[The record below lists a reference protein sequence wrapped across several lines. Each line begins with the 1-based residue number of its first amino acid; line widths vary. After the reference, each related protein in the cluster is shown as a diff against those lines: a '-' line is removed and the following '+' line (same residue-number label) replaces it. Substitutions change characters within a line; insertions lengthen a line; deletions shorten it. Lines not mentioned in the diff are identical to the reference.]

1 MFHSSRSSPP
11 ASLLAPQPEPWPP
24 TAHGHG
30 WIFNPVT
37 KLALWL
43 AMLSSNVV
51 DEFEYWP
58 VHSVPWPTAPRGALI
73 FSPSIR
79 RPGLWPAATVS
90 MYGET
95 EFNASICQSFRLF
108 PAADANDTTFNHT
121 CSQSAPCSCHFPYW
135 SGYFSV
141 NLKSRCCTAP
151 FKKWNPRPKS

>member
-1 MFHSSRSSPP
+1 M
-11 ASLLAPQPEPWPP
+11 
-24 TAHGHG
+24 
-30 WIFNPVT
+30 
-37 KLALWL
+37 
-43 AMLSSNVV
+43 
-51 DEFEYWP
+51 
-58 VHSVPWPTAPRGALI
+58 HSVPWPTAPRGALI

-141 NLKSRCCTAP
+141 NLKSRCCAAP
-151 FKKWNPRPKS
+151 HRSKSGTPGPKAETIICSVFFPPKWSQFIRVTGQRAAESLFVAANSSFAPG